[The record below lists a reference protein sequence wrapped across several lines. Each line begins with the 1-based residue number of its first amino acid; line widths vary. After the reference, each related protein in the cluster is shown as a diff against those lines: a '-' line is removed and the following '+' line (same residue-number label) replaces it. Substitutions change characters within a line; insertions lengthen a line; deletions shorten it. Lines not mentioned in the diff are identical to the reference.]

1 MAYGRRS
8 AARKAERI
16 IGILALTGMLA
27 YSCMLGTWGPLLAAA
42 VMCIIL
48 YGVDF
53 LLGRMRPSRKENW
66 VLQITG
72 GIGSVY
78 VMLVLAAVLLSVPVE
93 NHETSG
99 VPDLSLRSEDYR
111 ASYGE
116 PVRES
121 SDSES
126 SVLGSRAVMR

>member
-99 VPDLSLRSEDYR
+99 VPDLSHGEDLSEQETVDAIR
-111 ASYGE
+111 QKLK
-116 PVRES
+116 
-121 SDSES
+121 
-126 SVLGSRAVMR
+126 LG